1 MAIGN
6 RQVSFT
12 FDVDSGAI
20 VDVVKGAD
28 VVRTG
33 PDPRELPGAKE
44 AAEVGVGD
52 EIAAI
57 KRGEKR
63 YKRIAEIIQ
72 TQESPG
78 CVYWDGVRWVKYC

>member
-20 VDVVKGAD
+20 VDVVKGAN
-28 VVRTG
+28 VVQTG
-33 PDPRELPGAKE
+33 PDPRELPGEKG
-44 AAEVGVGD
+44 AAERGVGD

-63 YKRIAEIIQ
+63 YKRIGEIIQ